1 MNISYEIAQLAAGF
15 NGRLALSLL
24 NLQTNET
31 IDYQANEQFPTASAI
46 KLGIV
51 AALMAL
57 VEAGKASLDE
67 PIMLRRADHVT
78 GSGVLQ
84 HLSPG
89 LTMPLRDW
97 AFLMMNIS
105 DNLAT
110 NVLIDYVG
118 LTNVQ
123 HWLNGAGFPDVQL
136 HRPISFGTP
145 PPDKPH
151 IGTATAAGLTRLL
164 TAVFRRQLLSPAL
177 CDEMMRLMDGV
188 GADRVGRYLP
198 FAYYGSDEPEE
209 TRLRL
214 AGKTGTIKGVRVQTA
229 VVWRGP
235 WQNNS
240 GFVITAMTQNDPA
253 PELWSTDAAGNLLI
267 GQLARLMY
275 DAVFPQTD
283 AL

>member
-1 MNISYEIAQLAAGF
+1 MDIQREIEQLAAGF

-31 IDYQANEQFPTASAI
+31 MSYHDNEQFPTASAI

-57 VEAGKASLDE
+57 VDAGKASLDE
-67 PIMLRRADHVT
+67 PIMLRRADHVA

-89 LTMPLRDW
+89 LIMPLRDW

-118 LTNVQ
+118 LDNVQ
-123 HWLNGAGFPDVQL
+123 RWLDGAGFADVQL
-136 HRPISFGTP
+136 HRHISFGTP

-164 TAVFRRQLLSPAL
+164 TAVFRRQLVSPAL
-177 CDEMMRLMDGV
+177 CDEMMRLMNGV
-188 GADRVGRYLP
+188 GADRVGRFLP
-198 FAYYGSDEPEE
+198 FAYYGSDEAEE

-235 WQNNS
+235 WQNNN
-240 GFVITAMTQNDPA
+240 GFVITAMTQDDPA

-275 DAVFPQTD
+275 DAIFPNTEV
-283 AL
+283 L

>member
-1 MNISYEIAQLAAGF
+1 MDIQREITRLAEGF

-31 IDYQANEQFPTASAI
+31 IGIHNDEQFPTASAI

-51 AALMAL
+51 AALMAQ
-57 VEAGKASLDE
+57 VDAGKSSLDE
-67 PIMLRRADHVT
+67 PMMLRRADHVT

-97 AFLMMNIS
+97 AFLMMSIS

-118 LTNVQ
+118 LDNIQ
-123 HWLNGAGFPDVQL
+123 SWLNGAGFADVQL
-136 HRPISFGTP
+136 HRPIGFGTP

-164 TAVFRRQLLSPAL
+164 TAVFRRQLLSPTT

-198 FAYYGSDEPEE
+198 FAFYGADEDEA

-235 WQNNS
+235 WQNNH
-240 GFVITAMTQNDPA
+240 GFVITAMTQDDPA

-267 GQLARLMY
+267 GRLARLMY
-275 DAVFPQTD
+275 DTIFPT
-283 AL
+283 

>member
-1 MNISYEIAQLAAGF
+1 MDIQREIEQLAEGF
-15 NGRLALSLL
+15 NGRLALSCL

-31 IDYQANEQFPTASAI
+31 VAFNDNEPFPTASAI
-46 KLGIV
+46 KLGIL

-57 VEAGKASLDE
+57 VDAGKSSLDE

-78 GSGVLQ
+78 GSGVLR

-118 LTNVQ
+118 LDNIQ
-123 HWLNGAGFPDVQL
+123 SWLNEAGFADVQL

-151 IGTATAAGLTRLL
+151 IGTATAVGLTRLI
-164 TAVFRRQLLSPAL
+164 TAVFRRQLLSPAT
-177 CDEMMRLMDGV
+177 CEEMMRMMDGV

-198 FAYYGSDEPEE
+198 FAYYGSDEDEA
-209 TRLRL
+209 TALHL

-229 VVWRGP
+229 VVWRGT
-235 WQNNS
+235 WQANN
-240 GFVITAMTQNDPA
+240 GFVITAMTQDDPA

-267 GQLARLMY
+267 GRLARLLY
-275 DAVFPQTD
+275 DTIFTP
-283 AL
+283 